1 MKKHKKYTVLVT
13 TVAVIFCI
21 VLLCALSVAAPVLSE
36 MFGELRDLSEKVC
49 TVILVS
55 YYICSLPALASLLC
69 LLRILGNIRRD
80 QPFKSEN
87 YKLMSVVSFC
97 CIGVAAVT
105 AFSGFYY
112 MPLWF
117 ISAAMLFVFL
127 IVRVVRGCFV
137 SAFYI
142 KEENNLTI

>member
-1 MKKHKKYTVLVT
+1 MKKYRKYTVVVT
-13 TVAVIFCI
+13 TAAVIFCI
-21 VLLCALSVAAPVLSE
+21 ALLVCLSVAAPVLSE
-36 MFGELRDLSEKVC
+36 MFGELRNLSNKVC
-49 TVILVS
+49 TVILLS
-55 YYICSLPALASLLC
+55 YYVCTLPALASLLC
-69 LLRILGNIRRD
+69 LLKILSNIRKD

-97 CIGVAAVT
+97 CIAVAAVT